1 MQIYLARNSQ
11 QAGPYSLE
19 QINQMLQD
27 QQILLTDL
35 AWHQGM
41 TEWKALG
48 ELTRG
53 QSQYQPEGYQ
63 YSYTQPAQKQQS
75 TQSTASELAS
85 ISSRALAKVIDLTFW
100 FVTATI
106 PYFFL
111 STESLKKIET
121 LNGNF
126 SKAAQDQIM
135 QLIPNQAWFAML
147 IYIVIMLT
155 IQAFLLNKY
164 GQSIGKLIT
173 KIKIVDQINEAKVP
187 LTRIF
192 LIRSVFFI
200 IFNIISI
207 PLMSIIDYA
216 FGLGKNRQTLHDRI
230 AKTKVIK
237 MNKK

>member
-1 MQIYLARNSQ
+1 MQIYLARNGQ

-53 QSQYQPEGYQ
+53 QLQYYPEGY
-63 YSYTQPAQKQQS
+63 THNTPQPNEAHPQKV
-75 TQSTASELAS
+75 TPVELAS
-85 ISSRALAKVIDLTFW
+85 IQSRILAKMIDMLLW
-100 FVTATI
+100 FIALI
-106 PYFFL
+106 IFSL
-111 STESLKKIET
+111 SLNTEHVKQLEAFKNSVNQPT
-121 LNGNF
+121 LSEF
-126 SKAAQDQIM
+126 IHLM
-135 QLIPNQAWFAML
+135 PNQAWFAML
-147 IYIVIMLT
+147 AYILVMLI
-155 IQAFLLNKY
+155 IQAFLLNKR
-164 GQSIGKLIT
+164 GQSIGKIVT
-173 KIKIVDQINEAKVP
+173 KIKIVDQINESKVP

-200 IFNIISI
+200 IFNMVSS

-216 FGLGKNRQTLHDRI
+216 FGFGKNRQTLHDRLS
-230 AKTKVIK
+230 KTKVIK
-237 MNKK
+237 ESKK